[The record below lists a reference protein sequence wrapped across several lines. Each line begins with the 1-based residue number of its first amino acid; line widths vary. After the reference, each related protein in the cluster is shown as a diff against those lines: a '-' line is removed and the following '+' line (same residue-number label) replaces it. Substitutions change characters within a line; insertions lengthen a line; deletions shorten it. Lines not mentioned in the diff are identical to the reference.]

1 MNVLNNNYR
10 RYLIM
15 FRLHDKSYLSSDCP
29 SNMIIYDSIQRKLTH
44 AEFLKLELEYEKQ
57 RKVDNND

>member
-1 MNVLNNNYR
+1 
-10 RYLIM
+10 M